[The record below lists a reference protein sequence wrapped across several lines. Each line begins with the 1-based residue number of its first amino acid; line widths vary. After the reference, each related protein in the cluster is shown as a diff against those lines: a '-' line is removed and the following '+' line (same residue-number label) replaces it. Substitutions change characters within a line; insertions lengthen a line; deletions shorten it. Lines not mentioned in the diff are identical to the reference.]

1 MDYSNTKYG
10 KLQILERIKI
20 KNDNHI
26 TYKAICE
33 CGNIVYIRATD
44 IRNNKRKPL
53 FCRILKQKRGRA
65 PIETLPLL
73 FNS

>member
-26 TYKAICE
+26 TI
-33 CGNIVYIRATD
+33 NIIFLSYFWHKKT
-44 IRNNKRKPL
+44 
-53 FCRILKQKRGRA
+53 GRA
-65 PIETLPLL
+65 LVDSTY
-73 FNS
+73 